1 MFIDSLVLVLK
12 KPISICTDFLNPKE
26 QEYAISLLNNQNVN
40 YSLYGG
46 FEGCERA
53 VLLIGKFLDI
63 EKIRE
68 DVGIIKISSSQEM
81 THPSILGSLL
91 GLGIER
97 KKVGDVVI
105 DQKDAYIVVKKSI
118 ANFILVNLEKVGKY
132 RVEATLFEEE
142 IPIMKDNTR
151 EKTVTV
157 SSMRIDVILSSILHL
172 SRGKANTLLQKEYVK
187 VNYEIVK
194 SKNKLL
200 NEGDMISVR
209 KEGRFYIKEILGK
222 SKKDKYILKIEKLI

>member
-142 IPIMKDNTR
+142 IPIMKYNTR

>member
-91 GLGIER
+91 RLGIER